1 MSNLFIIGNGFD
13 LKPTNSLPTQ
23 YSDFKSFMLSN
34 DMILQPYM
42 INWDNISY
50 ETPDGGREVNS
61 EKANQLIATLI
72 SNSDC
77 SPNHDWSN
85 LENTL
90 GNMDFDSLDLDATFL
105 DKEGTEIPGATDENY
120 NAYFSILY
128 DAFSSFHNVFESW
141 ISSINTELV
150 VPITSIKKIIQKND
164 IFINFNYTPTLEKKY
179 NVDDKNILHIHGEQG
194 KNNLLFGHK
203 LTDNVSEDDIKYY
216 ALSNGKDNINR
227 LLLKNTDEGLYRLNN
242 FLSTDTDLKQITDVY
257 SIGFSYG
264 LVDRDYIKKIL
275 DYLSPTQHITWH
287 FDDYDQKEH
296 QPSFE
301 CYLRK
306 LKFNGSFSW
315 DHF

>member
-34 DMILQPYM
+34 DMILPSYM

-50 ETPDGGREVNS
+50 ETPDGGREVIS
-61 EKANQLIATLI
+61 ENANQLIATLI

-77 SPNHDWSN
+77 SPNHDWSD
-85 LENTL
+85 LEDTL
-90 GNMDFDSLDLDATFL
+90 GYLDFDSLDLDATVL
-105 DKEGTEIPGATDENY
+105 DKEGTEIPGLTDENY
-120 NAYFSILY
+120 NQYFSIIY
-128 DAFSSFHNVFESW
+128 DAFSSFHEVFESW
-141 ISSINTELV
+141 ISSITTDLV
-150 VPITSIKKIIQKND
+150 VPIPSIQNIIDKND

-179 NVDDKNILHIHGEQG
+179 NVDAKKILHIHGVQG

-203 LTDNVSEDDIKYY
+203 HTDNMSEDDIRYY
-216 ALSNGKDNINR
+216 ALSDGINNINN
-227 LLLKNTDEGLYRLNN
+227 LLLKNTNIGLCRLDN
-242 FLSTDTDLKQITDVY
+242 FLSTTTDLNEITDVY

-275 DYLSPTQHITWH
+275 ADLSPTQQITWH

-296 QPSFE
+296 QQVFE

-306 LKFNGSFSW
+306 LKFSGFFSW